1 MEDEKIFFFFIIK
14 MKTHDF
20 TQQQIQQKFN
30 TIYGDIPY
38 KQKVLPKL
46 KGKVKGQKNEYGV
59 DLAVELAFY
68 DAFKELP
75 PFLNSIMEGK
85 KNKLKQ
91 LLKALID

>member
-1 MEDEKIFFFFIIK
+1 

-30 TIYGDIPY
+30 TIYGDVIPY
-38 KQKVLPKL
+38 AKQKLLPKL
-46 KGKVKGQKNEYGV
+46 KGKVKGPKVKEGV

-68 DAFKELP
+68 DTFKEF
-75 PFLNSIMEGK
+75 PFLARIMEDK
-85 KNKLKQ
+85 KNQLKQ